1 MNLSLLI
8 ALEVQYI
15 RVSVY
20 TYGTIKMTR
29 GIRLSGNRG
38 NDRLFGRRGDDRL
51 FGRRG
56 NDSLNGGAGD
66 DTLNGGN
73 GRDVLRGGA
82 GRDLLVGGRG
92 RDSFVVRGRD
102 TISDFGSN
110 ELIRVQGQP
119 LNSDQAQAVLDGAV
133 QNNNNT
139 ILDFGGGNVTTLR
152 NFNANN
158 LTLANFGVEAIAD
171 SSPQPA
177 PPEPAQPPVV
187 QPPAPSNPNVVGSG
201 VPLVADFDLSTFNN
215 ATPTG
220 RRRSRSGFND
230 INTDISEGTNGDD
243 RLLARSGE
251 TIEALGGNDIVIG
264 RNNNNAR
271 EFLFGQDGDDLIFG
285 QGGNDNLSGGNGTDT
300 LVGGAGNDVITGGAG
315 SDLLVGGQGRDVF
328 DTEGNDIVLDFESGD
343 LLGASRIVSDFSGNP
358 FTSGLDLDTATQ
370 SLGAAEQVGNDTV
383 IDFTAIDG
391 ASPLNGIVTLS
402 NFTASDL
409 AIDNFSF
416 R

>member
-38 NDRLFGRRGDDRL
+38 NDRLFGRRGDDRLFGRRGDDRL

-102 TISDFGSN
+102 TISDFSSD
-110 ELIRVQGQP
+110 ELIRVEGQT
-119 LNSDQAQAVLDGAV
+119 LSSDQAQAVLDGAV

-187 QPPAPSNPNVVGSG
+187 QPPAPSNPNVVGSC
-201 VPLVADFDLSTFNN
+201 
-215 ATPTG
+215 
-220 RRRSRSGFND
+220 
-230 INTDISEGTNGDD
+230 
-243 RLLARSGE
+243 
-251 TIEALGGNDIVIG
+251 
-264 RNNNNAR
+264 
-271 EFLFGQDGDDLIFG
+271 
-285 QGGNDNLSGGNGTDT
+285 
-300 LVGGAGNDVITGGAG
+300 
-315 SDLLVGGQGRDVF
+315 
-328 DTEGNDIVLDFESGD
+328 
-343 LLGASRIVSDFSGNP
+343 
-358 FTSGLDLDTATQ
+358 TSCC
-370 SLGAAEQVGNDTV
+370 
-383 IDFTAIDG
+383 
-391 ASPLNGIVTLS
+391 
-402 NFTASDL
+402 
-409 AIDNFSF
+409 
-416 R
+416 